1 MDSILLDTHTFI
13 WLSEDDPDL
22 PHSALKIIDNAENVF
37 VSTVSFWEIA
47 IKLNVGKIILKDS
60 FLDIENR
67 FNATR
72 LILLPVSIEDSVQL
86 HKLPFIK
93 EHKDPFDKLLVSQAI
108 SRSMPIISV
117 DPHLDVYP
125 VQRVWK

>member
-22 PHSALKIIDNAENVF
+22 PPSVLKIIDNAENVF

-125 VQRVWK
+125 VQRVWN

>member
-22 PHSALKIIDNAENVF
+22 PNSVLKIIDNAENVF

-47 IKLNVGKIILKDS
+47 IKLNIGKITLKDS
-60 FLDIENR
+60 FYDIENR

-108 SRSMPIISV
+108 ARSIPIISV
-117 DPHLDVYP
+117 DIHLDVYP
-125 VQRVWK
+125 VQRIWK

>member
-22 PHSALKIIDNAENVF
+22 PPSVLKIIDNAENVF

-47 IKLNVGKIILKDS
+47 IKLNVGKITLKDS

>member
-22 PHSALKIIDNAENVF
+22 PPSVLKIIDNAENVF

-60 FLDIENR
+60 FFDIENR